1 LSADAVPAKIRYFDG
16 TLLMNPL
23 AVLSGIVIGFVQG
36 LIGGGGSVLGVP
48 ALIYVVG
55 ISDPH
60 LAIGTSALAVAI
72 SAVVTLLAY
81 VRSGH
86 VKWRCGAAFTV
97 AGVVGAA
104 LGSSLGKTFPGDRL
118 ITLFGVLMIVVALA
132 LARPIGGNA
141 GVRLDATSAVRLAPG
156 LLLWG
161 VVVGFMSGFF
171 GIGGGFLAVPGLL
184 IATDMP
190 FVFAI
195 GTSLISVAVFG
206 LATAANYAVSGL
218 VDWGVTAFFLTGG
231 VIGGFAGT
239 RLARTLSSRRHAL
252 SRIFAVIV
260 ALVGVFLILKARN

>member
-1 LSADAVPAKIRYFDG
+1 MSL
-16 TLLMNPL
+16 L

-55 ISDPH
+55 VEDPH

-72 SAVVTLLAY
+72 SAVVALLAY

-86 VKWRCGAAFTV
+86 VKWRCGAAFTLAGV
-97 AGVVGAA
+97 AGATF
-104 LGSSLGKTFPGDRL
+104 GSSLGKSFPGDGL

-132 LARPIGGNA
+132 MALARPIGGDA
-141 GVRLDATSAVRLAPG
+141 SVRLDAMSVSRLAPW

-161 VVVGFMSGFF
+161 AGVGFVSGFF

-184 IATDMP
+184 IATNMP
-190 FVFAI
+190 LVFAI

-206 LATAANYAVSGL
+206 LATAANYALSGL
-218 VDWGVTAFFLTGG
+218 VDWSVTAFFLTGG
-231 VIGGFAGT
+231 VIGGLAGT
-239 RLARTLSSRRHAL
+239 RFARTLAPRRHAL
-252 SRIFAVIV
+252 SRIFAAIV
-260 ALVGVFLILKARN
+260 ALVGVFLIVKARS